1 MEQISFL
8 ERISKVFGL
17 ITSSA
22 FFISL
27 LVIVILTVAL
37 VIINSKVK
45 IKLPKLFAGIGY
57 LIIIIFIIVKYG
69 MALYNM
75 QDTFTNKVFSSFYFP
90 NLITYVSIIL
100 ISIFVMILNI
110 LNREKTL
117 VFKIISIISFGI
129 ILLLFIIALDIVI
142 KNEIDI
148 YSAKS
153 IYENTDLMVIIQTS
167 TAIFFIWMIIE
178 LIDYFSRKLSLKVDA
193 TAKNNGNK
201 NNNNQS
207 NINSNNPKTIGEY
220 NNNIKNNYMNNYY
233 NKHATY
239 GSAGNNAYNN
249 YYGTY
254 NNYSNLNSNYN
265 QNLNNNYYNNTYQPE
280 NNYQVQNESGYKK
293 VNYLSDTTD
302 DFNSK

>member
-8 ERISKVFGL
+8 ERIGKIFGL

-27 LVIVILTVAL
+27 FVIVILTVAL

-57 LIIIIFIIVKYG
+57 LIVIVFIIVKYG

-75 QDTFTNKVFSSFYFP
+75 QDTFTDKVFSSFYFP
-90 NLITYVSIIL
+90 NLITYISIVL
-100 ISIFVMILNI
+100 ISIFVMVLNI

-117 VFKIISIISFGI
+117 VFRTIGIISFGI
-129 ILLLFIIALDIVI
+129 IIMLFIISLDTVI

-153 IYENTDLMVIIQTS
+153 IYENTDLMVTIQTS

-178 LIDYFSRKLSLKVDA
+178 LIDYFSKKLAIKVDS
-193 TAKNNGNK
+193 KPKSNGNK
-201 NNNNQS
+201 NNTSNQ
-207 NINSNNPKTIGEY
+207 NAKTISEY

-233 NKHATY
+233 NNQKNNYNTI
-239 GSAGNNAYNN
+239 GSNNSNYSN

-254 NNYSNLNSNYN
+254 NNSNYSN
-265 QNLNNNYYNNTYQPE
+265 Q
-280 NNYQVQNESGYKK
+280 NNYQNVKSEYQNINKDANDNTYKR
-293 VNYLSDTTD
+293 VNYLSDVND
-302 DFNSK
+302 DYYNN